1 MLCIRNKTQIKWSM
15 KNKDVLI
22 KELNPAAVYTPAEK
36 LEDLLHA
43 FTQEYKNTNLFLSNY
58 PEQCVEKILEFYLH
72 DHYEEGN
79 HLLKHF
85 AIRIKNEI
93 AYYKEV
99 SKSFKKLYKWDI
111 SFGLDLYSKLI
122 HIAKT
127 NNQFDLGQELTR
139 DLLLMLNT
147 YESTFSNKQMSA

>member
-1 MLCIRNKTQIKWSM
+1 M
-15 KNKDVLI
+15 KNNNVLI

-36 LEDLLHA
+36 LEDLLFA
-43 FTQEYKNTNLFLSNY
+43 FTHEFKNTNLFLSNY
-58 PEQCVEKILEFYLH
+58 PERCVEKILEFYLH
-72 DHYEEGN
+72 DHYNEGN

-85 AIRIKNEI
+85 ATKIKDEI

-127 NNQFDLGQELTR
+127 NSQFELAQQLTTE
-139 DLLLMLNT
+139 LLEMLNT
-147 YESTFSNKQMSA
+147 YESSFSNKQMSA